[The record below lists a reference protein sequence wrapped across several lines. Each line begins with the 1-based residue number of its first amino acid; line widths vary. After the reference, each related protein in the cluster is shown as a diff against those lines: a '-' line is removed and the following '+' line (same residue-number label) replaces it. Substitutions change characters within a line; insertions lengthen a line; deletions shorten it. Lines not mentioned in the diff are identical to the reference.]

1 LEKLTI
7 TATLATP
14 FVTGGGYMTFDA
26 ILAGT
31 LFDQIGDVDEAHAAI
46 PIQCTEGLYHASAAF
61 FKPLDYSSID
71 FVANLRAN
79 HSLDP
84 SLIAKKPDGKTI
96 HKAIGMKRRRDFG
109 AVMNTYSLICAN
121 SITCCDE
128 GDRSQIENLVAP
140 IYFIGTRRASGFG
153 EVSSWEIEEGVSDGL
168 TGSDK
173 KPLRPIPEAA
183 FTGDK
188 TSLRADTGW
197 RPAYWHPADRSI
209 CYVSE
214 LLL

>member
-1 LEKLTI
+1 LEKLII

-46 PIQCTEGLYHASAAF
+46 PIRRTAGLYHASAARF
-61 FKPLDYSSID
+61 EVLDYSAID

-84 SLIAKKPDGKTI
+84 SLIAKKSDGRTL

-109 AVMNTYSLICAN
+109 AVMSTYSLVCAD
-121 SITCCDE
+121 SISWFVE
-128 GDRSQIENLVAP
+128 GDRSQIDSLISP
-140 IYFIGTRRASGFG
+140 IAFIGTRRASGFG
-153 EVSSWEIEEGVSDGL
+153 EVSSWNIEEGTLDGL
-168 TGSDK
+168 TGSNNE
-173 KPLRPIPEAA
+173 PLRPIPEVM
-183 FTGDK
+183 FKGDK
-188 TSLRADTGW
+188 TTLRVDTGW
-197 RPAYWHPADRSI
+197 KPAYWHPANRSI
-209 CYVSE
+209 CYAPE
-214 LLL
+214 PLL